1 MSKRFI
7 NSVIRC
13 LLLIGGFLAN
23 GCANTETEK
32 LTIATAANMQFVM
45 SELTTSFERETG
57 IPCDFI
63 VGSSGKL
70 TAQIKEGA
78 PFDLFVSA
86 DMKYPMELYNSNNT
100 GSEPEIFAYG
110 SLVLWTMHEGIEPSI
125 ENLTSEKINH
135 IGLANPK
142 TAPYGQAAVE
152 VIEHYK
158 LMDTLKN
165 KLAYGESIS
174 QTNQFIVSKAADVGF
189 TAKSVVL
196 SPQMKNK
203 GHWTA
208 ISANLHSPI
217 AQGVIVLKNRESQIE
232 NAKRFQD
239 FLLSEKSNKILIK
252 FGYSLKN

>member
-1 MSKRFI
+1 MPKRFT
-7 NSVIRC
+7 NSIIRYF
-13 LLLIGGFLAN
+13 LLIGIFLAT

-32 LTIATAANMQFVM
+32 LTIAAAANMQFVM
-45 SELTTSFERETG
+45 TELSTIYKKETG

-86 DMKYPMELYNSNNT
+86 DMKYPMELYNSNLT
-100 GSEPEIFAYG
+100 DTEPKIFAYG
-110 SLVLWTMHEGIEPSI
+110 SLVLWTMNESIEPSI
-125 ENLTSEKINH
+125 ESLTSEKIDH

-142 TAPYGQAAVE
+142 TAPYGKAAVK

-158 LMDTLKN
+158 LTDSLKN
-165 KLAYGESIS
+165 KLVYGESIS
-174 QTNQFIVSKAADVGF
+174 QTNQFIVSKAADIGF
-189 TAKSVVL
+189 TAKSVIL
-196 SPQMKNK
+196 SPQIKNK
-203 GHWTA
+203 GHWVD
-208 ISANLHSPI
+208 IPANLHSPI
-217 AQGVIVLKNRESQIE
+217 AQGVVVLKNRESQIE

-239 FLLSEKSNKILIK
+239 FLLSEKGKEILIK